1 MNCTIVQ
8 FKTRRARFQLH
19 FPTGSRV
26 PTANPNPNPNHDTA
40 SLLLDY
46 NALPALLRHDEL
58 HTSHESSLACKCQY
72 TPKDIR
78 GFQLPAS
85 GASFPDSPLHAISAV
100 EPSRQKLKVKL
111 KFSARTSS
119 VRRYL
124 VFRDKTRGAV
134 EKIPQAPTLLR

>member
-1 MNCTIVQ
+1 MPSLHCSATTNFTPAMNRV
-8 FKTRRARFQLH
+8 RRA
-19 FPTGSRV
+19 
-26 PTANPNPNPNHDTA
+26 
-40 SLLLDY
+40 
-46 NALPALLRHDEL
+46 
-58 HTSHESSLACKCQY
+58 KCQY
-72 TPKDIR
+72 TQKDIR

-85 GASFPDSPLHAISAV
+85 GTSFPDSPLHAISAG